1 MFLVFFPV
9 INTKYLERSSS
20 VVFMAINN
28 ITKTAKLVSDFF
40 GASSENIGLFED
52 VLCLRKIVPYKVK
65 GTGDGYLP
73 E

>member
-1 MFLVFFPV
+1 
-9 INTKYLERSSS
+9 
-20 VVFMAINN
+20 MAINN